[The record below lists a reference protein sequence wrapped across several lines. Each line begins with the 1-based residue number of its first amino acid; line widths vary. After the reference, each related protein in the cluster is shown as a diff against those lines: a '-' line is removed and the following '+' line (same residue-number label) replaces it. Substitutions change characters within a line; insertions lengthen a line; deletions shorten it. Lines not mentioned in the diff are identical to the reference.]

1 MSKPKLFL
9 LDAYALIYRSY
20 FAFIKNPRINSKGMN
35 TSASFGFM
43 NILNE
48 LLKKE
53 EPEYIAIVFDVN
65 APTFRHEMYKE
76 YKANREKMPE
86 ELRENIPYI
95 RNIIKALNIPLIE
108 QAGYEADDVIGTLAK
123 RLEKKGLEVF
133 MMTPDK
139 DYGQLVSENIKMYKP
154 KRFGQGIDIM
164 GVEEINEKYDLK
176 DPAQLIDILAL
187 WGDASDN
194 IPGAPG
200 IGEKTAK
207 KLIGE
212 YGSVEGMYEHIDD
225 LKGKQQEK
233 LIENKEQVFLSKEL
247 VTINI
252 DVPIDQDYSDLK
264 RKEPNAAALEKI
276 FNELEFRNLKNRV
289 IPKKAAPAPSTQGSL
304 FDDVPEAEETY
315 SDLDNLQTIKP
326 DYKLIITKKE
336 TEEFVELLA
345 KQKAFCF
352 DTETTSVEPIK
363 AELVG
368 MSFSWEKRI
377 AHYVSI
383 KDNELNLNQII
394 ELFKPILENNAVE
407 ITAQNAKYDM
417 LVMRQYGV
425 QLSRSLFDT
434 MIAHYLIQPELPHN
448 IDSIAELYLQYKK
461 VTTESLIGKK
471 GKNQI
476 SMAQLSPE
484 KVKDYACED
493 ADITYQLKPLLEK
506 KLKELNLDK
515 LFREVEMPLISVLA
529 DMEYYGVKIDSE
541 ALKNIANQLREELI
555 ELEKNIHEMAGL
567 DFNIA
572 SPKQLGEVLFEKL
585 KITDKPKRTKT
596 KQYATGEDVLEKLAD
611 KHEIV
616 PAILEFRG
624 LNKLLN
630 TYVEALPKL
639 VYSKSGKIHTSYNQ
653 AVTATG
659 RLSSTNPNLQNI
671 PIRDEKGKIMRKA
684 FIPSDDEHILIAA
697 DYSQIELRIMA
708 HLSED
713 EAMLEAFANDED
725 IHQAT
730 ASKLF
735 KINPNEVTREQRG
748 QAKGANFGIIYGI
761 SAFGLSQNTGM
772 SNKES
777 KALIDSYF
785 ETYPKVKAYMDASIA
800 KAREVGY
807 AETIMGRKRFLKDI
821 NSANGVVRGA
831 AERNA
836 INAPIQ
842 GSSADMI
849 KVAMVKINHAFRTQN
864 LKSRMIMQVHDE
876 VIIDAVKPEVE
887 KVEEIVIESMQK
899 AIPLKVKVKI
909 DINTGN
915 DWLEAH

>member
-48 LLKKE
+48 LLRKE
-53 EPEYIAIVFDVN
+53 EPDHIAVVFDVSK
-65 APTFRHEMYKE
+65 PTFRHEMYKE

-95 RNIIKALNIPLIE
+95 RDMIMAMNIPLIE
-108 QAGYEADDVIGTLAK
+108 QEGYEADDVIGTLAK
-123 RLEKKGLEVF
+123 RLEKKGVDVF

-154 KRFGQGIDIM
+154 KRFGQGVDIL
-164 GVEEINEKYDLK
+164 GVEEINEKYKLK
-176 DPAQLIDILAL
+176 EPTQLIDILAL
-187 WGDASDN
+187 WGDSSDN

-200 IGEKTAK
+200 IGEKTAI

-212 YGSVEGMYEHIDD
+212 YGSVEGLYEHIDD
-225 LKGKQQEK
+225 LKGKQKEK
-233 LIENKEQVFLSKEL
+233 LVENKEQVMLSKEL

-252 DVPIDQDYSDLK
+252 DVPIDQDYSDLE
-264 RKEPNAAALEKI
+264 RKEPNAEALEKI
-276 FNELEFRNLKNRV
+276 FDELEFKNLKARV
-289 IPKKAAPAPSTQGSL
+289 IPQKAAPAPSAQGSL
-304 FDDVPEAEETY
+304 FDAVQEEETY
-315 SDLDNLQTIKP
+315 TDLDSLQSVET
-326 DYKLIITKKE
+326 DYKLIITKND
-336 TEEFVELLA
+336 TEEFVELLK
-345 KQKAFCF
+345 KQKDFCF
-352 DTETTSVEPIK
+352 DTETTSAEPIK

-368 MSFSWEKRI
+368 MSFSWEKRK
-377 AHYVSI
+377 AYYVSV
-383 KDNELNLNQII
+383 KDNELDINNII
-394 ELFKPILENNAVE
+394 ELFKPILENNEVE

-417 LVMRQYGV
+417 LVMRKYDV
-425 QLSRSLFDT
+425 QLSRNLFDT

-448 IDSIAELYLQYKK
+448 IDSIAERYLQYKK

-476 SMAQLSPE
+476 SMAQLNPE
-484 KVKDYACED
+484 RVKDYACED

-506 KLKELNLDK
+506 ELKEHNLDK
-515 LFREVEMPLISVLA
+515 LFREVEMPLVSVLA

-541 ALKNIANQLREELI
+541 ALKNIASELREELI
-555 ELEKNIHEMAGL
+555 ALEQKIHQLAGM

-572 SPKQLGEVLFEKL
+572 SPKQLGDVLFEKL
-585 KITDKPKRTKT
+585 KIVDKPKRTKT

-639 VYSKSGKIHTSYNQ
+639 VNSKTGKIHTSYNQ

-671 PIRDEKGKIMRKA
+671 PIRDDKGKIMRKA
-684 FIPSDDEHILIAA
+684 FIPSDDNHILLAA

-713 EAMLEAFANDED
+713 EAMVEAFQNDED
-725 IHQAT
+725 IHQST
-730 ASKLF
+730 AAKLF
-735 KINPNEVTREQRG
+735 KVNPNDVSREQRG

-761 SAFGLSQNTGM
+761 SAFGLAQNTGM
-772 SNKES
+772 SNKDA
-777 KALIDSYF
+777 KTLIDSYF

-849 KVAMVKINHAFRTQN
+849 KVAMVKINKAFREQGM
-864 LKSRMIMQVHDE
+864 KSRMIMQVHDE
-876 VIIDAVKPEVE
+876 VIIDTEKSEIE
-887 KVEEIVIESMQK
+887 KVKEIVLESMQK
-899 AIPLKVKVKI
+899 AIPLKVKMKV
-909 DINTGN
+909 DMNTGN